1 MPAAT
6 LFAWW
11 GWCCPIKGAPLR
23 LGETPWLPYGEG
35 KKLVASS
42 VVGGGVRPLSV
53 APQFESSDVDGSS
66 ANGEAFESRVLC
78 FPERFDLS

>member
-1 MPAAT
+1 MVAI
-6 LFAWW
+6 WR
-11 GWCCPIKGAPLR
+11 GK
-23 LGETPWLPYGEG
+23 ET
-35 KKLVASS
+35 SCFFRR
-42 VVGGGVRPLSV
+42 GGGVRPLSV